1 MNTVKIEL
9 WWTAAGCLPDADQP
23 AHVANSFDD
32 ARAWIAGD
40 EAAAYWE
47 TTGEHNTYCFE
58 LIPTPYA
65 TCPTC
70 HNEYPT
76 DYGQPVPWDVM
87 GDPRPTITVCPE
99 CATHSINHQPERP
112 QP

>member
-23 AHVANSFDD
+23 AHVANSLDD
-32 ARAWIAGD
+32 ARAWLAGD

-47 TTGEHNTYCFE
+47 TTGEHNTYSFE

-70 HNEYPT
+70 AEQYPT
-76 DYGQPVPWDVM
+76 DDAHTVPWDVM
-87 GDPRPTITVCPE
+87 GDPRPTIQVCPK
-99 CATHSINHQPERP
+99 CAAHSLNH
-112 QP
+112 